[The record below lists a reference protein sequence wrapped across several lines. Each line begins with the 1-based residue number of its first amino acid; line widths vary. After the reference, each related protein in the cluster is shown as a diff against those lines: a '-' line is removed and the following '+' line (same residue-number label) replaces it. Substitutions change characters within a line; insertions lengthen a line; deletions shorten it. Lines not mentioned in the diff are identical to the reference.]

1 MSPLNLPTRAL
12 YLDVAE
18 WLRQRIY
25 SRTLMPGEWIDE
37 LKLAQELGISRTP
50 LREAIKVLAAEGLV
64 TMRLRRGAYVTEV
77 SQEDLTQVYELLGE
91 LESGAAGVVAALANP
106 AQVNELQAL
115 HEQLRLSQADA
126 ERFFD
131 INEKFHRKILEIS
144 GNRWRLQVI
153 NDLRKVMKVSR
164 LQSLAREG
172 RIAASLAE
180 HEAIL
185 QAIVAGKPEAATLAM
200 RHHFKQGLLAAT

>member
-25 SRTLMPGEWIDE
+25 SRALKPGEWIDE

-77 SQEDLTQVYELLGE
+77 SQEDLKQVYELLGE
-91 LESGAAGVVAALANP
+91 LESGAAGVVATQASPL
-106 AQVNELQAL
+106 QLEELKAL
-115 HEQLRLSQADA
+115 HEQLRLAQDDA

-131 INEKFHRKILEIS
+131 INEKFHRKILELS

-185 QAIVAGKPEAATLAM
+185 QAIVAGKAELAAQAM
-200 RHHFKQGLLAAT
+200 RQHFIQGLLAAT

>member
-25 SRTLMPGEWIDE
+25 SRALKPGEWIDE

-77 SQEDLTQVYELLGE
+77 SQEDLKQVYELLGE
-91 LESGAAGVVAALANP
+91 LESGAAGVVATQASPL
-106 AQVNELQAL
+106 QLEELKTL
-115 HEQLRLSQADA
+115 HEQLRLAQDDA

-131 INEKFHRKILEIS
+131 INEKFHRKILELS

-185 QAIVAGKPEAATLAM
+185 QAIVAGKADMASQAM
-200 RHHFKQGLLAAT
+200 RQHFKQGLLAAT

>member
-25 SRTLMPGEWIDE
+25 SRALKPGEWIDE

-77 SQEDLTQVYELLGE
+77 SQEDLKQVYELLGE
-91 LESGAAGVVAALANP
+91 LESGAAGVVATQASPL
-106 AQVNELQAL
+106 QLEELKAL
-115 HEQLRLSQADA
+115 HEQLRLAQDDA

-131 INEKFHRKILEIS
+131 INEKFHRKILELS

-185 QAIVAGKPEAATLAM
+185 QAIVAGKADMASQAM
-200 RHHFKQGLLAAT
+200 RQHFIQGLLAAT

>member
-25 SRTLMPGEWIDE
+25 SRALKPGEWIDE

-77 SQEDLTQVYELLGE
+77 SQEDLKQVYELLGE
-91 LESGAAGVVAALANP
+91 LESGAAGVVATQASPL
-106 AQVNELQAL
+106 QLEELKAL
-115 HEQLRLSQADA
+115 HEQLRLAQDDA

-131 INEKFHRKILEIS
+131 INEKFHRKILELS

-185 QAIVAGKPEAATLAM
+185 QAIVAGKAELAAQAM
-200 RHHFKQGLLAAT
+200 RQHFKQGLLAAT

>member
-25 SRTLMPGEWIDE
+25 SRALKPGEWLDE

-64 TMRLRRGAYVTEV
+64 TMRLRRGAYVTDV
-77 SQEDLTQVYELLGE
+77 SQEDLQQVYELLGE
-91 LESGAAGVVAALANP
+91 LESGAAGTVAAHATP
-106 AQVNELQAL
+106 TQVEELKAL
-115 HEQLRLSQADA
+115 HEQLRLSQDDA

-131 INEKFHRKILEIS
+131 INEKFHRKILELS

-185 QAIVAGKPEAATLAM
+185 QAIVAGKADMAAQAM